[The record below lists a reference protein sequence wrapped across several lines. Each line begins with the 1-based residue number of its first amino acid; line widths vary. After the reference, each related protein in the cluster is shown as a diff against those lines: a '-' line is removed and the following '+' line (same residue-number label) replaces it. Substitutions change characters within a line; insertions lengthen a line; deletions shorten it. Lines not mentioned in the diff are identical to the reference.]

1 MYPWIKLSTQFDI
14 DREMNEKRLTKT
26 IRIELELEKTD
37 DFSYPEFSFAALRN
51 ELVNAGD
58 EG

>member
-1 MYPWIKLSTQFDI
+1 
-14 DREMNEKRLTKT
+14 MNEKRLTKT

>member
-1 MYPWIKLSTQFDI
+1 
-14 DREMNEKRLTKT
+14 MNEKRLTKT
-26 IRIELELEKTD
+26 IRIELELEKTE
-37 DFSYPEFSFAALRN
+37 DFSCPEFSFAALRN